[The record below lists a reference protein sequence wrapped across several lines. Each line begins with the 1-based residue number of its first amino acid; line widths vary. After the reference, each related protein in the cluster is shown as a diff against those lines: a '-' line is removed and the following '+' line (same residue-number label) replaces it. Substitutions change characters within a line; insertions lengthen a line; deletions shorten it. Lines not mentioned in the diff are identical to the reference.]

1 MSENETK
8 PPGVFITLQEIYAT
22 VLSID
27 IKLDN
32 ELKDLRKEVSALK
45 QQLAAQWVVHGILL
59 AAIIFLIQRG
69 FQA

>member
-1 MSENETK
+1 MSENDTK